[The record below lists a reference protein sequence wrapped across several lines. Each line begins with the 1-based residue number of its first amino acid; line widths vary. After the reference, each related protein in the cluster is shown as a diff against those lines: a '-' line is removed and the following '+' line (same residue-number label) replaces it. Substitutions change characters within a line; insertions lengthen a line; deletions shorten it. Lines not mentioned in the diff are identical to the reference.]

1 MNLFLCMWHDP
12 KLLKI
17 NNSIPSTIEV
27 NVSATRQDK
36 IDNLLNELKLTKEEN
51 DTLKKEI
58 ARLKV

>member
-1 MNLFLCMWHDP
+1 LNSINI
-12 KLLKI
+12 LKI